1 MKNKLWMEKDVAAKK
16 ASKTAEKE
24 PLLEKQ
30 LEFSTDPL
38 NVRAKQQE
46 KVEWIPEIE
55 NLQGESAIGRAG
67 CCSRLFFSWTRPF
80 IKVSIIR
87 RFDQICGLKNYCKF

>member
-38 NVRAKQQE
+38 NVRAKQ
-46 KVEWIPEIE
+46 
-55 NLQGESAIGRAG
+55 
-67 CCSRLFFSWTRPF
+67 
-80 IKVSIIR
+80 
-87 RFDQICGLKNYCKF
+87 